1 MQYVGGLISA
11 INSGGY
17 FIAQSI
23 IHVNNLT
30 GLISITPLVCLTRS
44 PIQTLG
50 HEIITIPAPGFAN
63 Q

>member
-11 INSGGY
+11 IKSGRY
-17 FIAQSI
+17 FKPRSI
-23 IHVNNLT
+23 IHVNNLS

-50 HEIITIPAPGFAN
+50 HKVIAIPAPGFAN

>member
-11 INSGGY
+11 INSGRY
-17 FIAQSI
+17 FIPHSI

-50 HEIITIPAPGFAN
+50 HEVMAISAPGFAN